1 MSQYIRLKDG
11 VPELK
16 DFLSNEGS
24 PLVIN
29 TLTGVGYYLRKNIV
43 MELVSGT
50 VTVANAFSL
59 GFSDGFANGP

>member
-1 MSQYIRLKDG
+1 MSQYVRLKDG
-11 VPELK
+11 MPTLQ

-29 TLTGVGYYLRKNIV
+29 TLTGVGYYLRKNII

>member
-1 MSQYIRLKDG
+1 MSHYIRLKDG
-11 VPELK
+11 VPTIN

-29 TLTGVGYYLRKNIV
+29 TLTGVAYYLRKNIV
-43 MELVSGT
+43 AELVSGT
-50 VTVANAFSL
+50 MTVANAFNL